1 MVVHNVVLLEWDF
14 TTTLFSEL
22 VICWKQLSVAKSWFR
37 HLTKKTLKAF
47 WASTQTHWVLV
58 EQLLVPLKCRAARQL
73 AEETTAYPCS
83 RGKNLPTGI
92 LEMRRVTF
100 LPEPDFCFAL
110 SVNHS
115 LWDLNDVTLAYGDGY
130 CDAVKTTKIVS
141 SIDFYMSKQRER
153 FTRFRFWG
161 IYDIVSTDLRLFCHF
176 LWTGFIFK
184 KGVWNQTP
192 YYCHFKSLTISMF
205 FLEVKL

>member
-1 MVVHNVVLLEWDF
+1 MTPRAKEAGVMRTTCCLSAPSHWATSPKNTTYFRPIPSFQYCKSFIHSVFTFGHKYVKLKVKIAITPITHWLNTFCFYSIMVAYYVVLLEWDF

-92 LEMRRVTF
+92 
-100 LPEPDFCFAL
+100 
-110 SVNHS
+110 
-115 LWDLNDVTLAYGDGY
+115 
-130 CDAVKTTKIVS
+130 
-141 SIDFYMSKQRER
+141 
-153 FTRFRFWG
+153 
-161 IYDIVSTDLRLFCHF
+161 
-176 LWTGFIFK
+176 
-184 KGVWNQTP
+184 
-192 YYCHFKSLTISMF
+192 
-205 FLEVKL
+205 